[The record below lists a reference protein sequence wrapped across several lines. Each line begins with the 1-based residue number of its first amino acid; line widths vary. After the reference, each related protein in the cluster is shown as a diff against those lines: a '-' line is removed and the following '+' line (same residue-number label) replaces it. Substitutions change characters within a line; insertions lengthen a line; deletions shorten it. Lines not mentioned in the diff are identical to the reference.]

1 MKKIIL
7 IFLFILINQIC
18 VFAQNE
24 AAQEP
29 PAFYTA
35 ANQVR
40 DAVVYSEKN
49 LFGLKDLNGNIITP
63 PKYKKMVM
71 TGRQG
76 WIVQKGS
83 KYGIMDSKG
92 NWLVEPKFRNA
103 DRILGRYTKL
113 GNTNDY
119 GIYNELGEAVIPPE
133 YSAIELLWGK
143 MFLTKK
149 NYRWGVSDFEGNIL
163 IPNICDDIYMPSKTT
178 MRIKY
183 LGTWYEI
190 DSEEVKNAQMPD
202 FDVENLYSDMNLKEF
217 ISDTGSLTGYSVLT
231 FSDYLVKV
239 LSSFSPAHEQ
249 TIDDLILS
257 HGVDTVGILMNFSW
271 LPKYPLTFVRNYYSY
286 FVNPFNGP
294 FADTRN
300 KLKTK
305 KEKE

>member
-1 MKKIIL
+1 MKKII
-7 IFLFILINQIC
+7 IVFLFIFLNQFC
-18 VFAQNE
+18 AFAE
-24 AAQEP
+24 EKEVP
-29 PAFYTA
+29 DFYTA
-35 ANQVR
+35 ANQQR
-40 DAVVYSEKN
+40 ESVVYSEKK
-49 LFGLKDLNGNIITP
+49 LFGLKGLDGTIITP
-63 PKYKKMVM
+63 PKYRKIVM

-92 NWLVEPKFRNA
+92 NWLVDPKFRNA

-119 GIYNELGEAVIPPE
+119 GIYNEFGGTIIPPE
-133 YSAIELLWGK
+133 YSAIELLWGR

-163 IPNICDDIYMPSKTT
+163 IPNICDDIYMPTKET

-190 DSEEVKNAQMPD
+190 NNADAKQLNMPDLDSES
-202 FDVENLYSDMNLKEF
+202 LYSDLNMKEL
-217 ISDTGSLTGYSVLT
+217 IADTGSLTGYSVLT
-231 FSDYLVKV
+231 FSDYLVKFF
-239 LSSFSPAHEQ
+239 SSFSPAHEQ

-271 LPKYPLTFVRNYYSY
+271 IPKYPLTFARNYYSH
-286 FVNPFNGP
+286 FINPFNGP
-294 FADTRN
+294 FSDTRN

>member
-7 IFLFILINQIC
+7 IVLFILINQLY
-18 VFAQNE
+18 VS
-24 AAQEP
+24 AQEVLQEQ

-40 DAVVYSEKN
+40 EVVVYSEKN

-63 PKYKKMVM
+63 PKYRKMVM

-92 NWLVEPKFRNA
+92 NWLVEPKYRNA

-119 GIYNELGEAVIPPE
+119 GIYNEFGEVIIPPE
-133 YSAIELLWGK
+133 YSAIELLWGR

-149 NYRWGVSDFEGNIL
+149 NYRWGVSDFDGNIL

-231 FSDYLVKV
+231 FSDYLVKI

-249 TIDDLILS
+249 TIDDLLLS

-271 LPKYPLTFVRNYYSY
+271 IPKYPLTFARNYYSY

-294 FADTRN
+294 FSDTRN